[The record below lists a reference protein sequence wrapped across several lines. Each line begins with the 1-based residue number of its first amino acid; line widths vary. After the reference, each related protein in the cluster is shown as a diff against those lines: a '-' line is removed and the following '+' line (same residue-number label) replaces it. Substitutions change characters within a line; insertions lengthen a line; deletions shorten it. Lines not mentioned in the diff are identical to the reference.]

1 MYWAALSTDIKKSS
15 VNWNGL
21 PMWMEKAVQYHNI
34 VLETCVD
41 WHIANTINGT
51 TVQLLPN
58 APEGD
63 AYTYM
68 FTNTSLKK
76 LKQFVINLGID
87 IQYMLREVRR
97 KENNNFLSLHKCD
110 ELIAAIKAEN
120 TENNTEHLWKTY
132 NIFQTK
138 KFYGGIYIRIGIAF
152 SDNPPIPYTFQRYR
166 GGNEG
171 EKSNSYRGSVISM
184 AEKAEE
190 KADYDFKS
198 ININNELQ
206 NVAVIKECYM
216 EDDTMKFKDVYE
228 PEKKVS
234 EESDV
239 PCVKPAPMNRQR
251 KNAVTSIEIP
261 IGILQKTTIPK
272 SRYKQR
278 SPSASLSI
286 EVNNALVQ
294 KEKQLVKEKAKDVKG
309 FCVFV
314 EYKQVLTDSL
324 AIKNPYTKKLINDEY
339 IDIHAKADECIRTFI
354 EINTINVFRGGLV
367 KQKRDSSS
375 MFVILDNKS
384 PTTIKNAKLLYT
396 KLGQLLATLPSGSS
410 IGVAY
415 GSMKEITMKRDKEG
429 TFTDYFQESV
439 NLAARMVMRDWS
451 FSTSWGITE
460 NNAHKNRLA
469 FTSKETKFSEE
480 VGNVL
485 ESSKLPIILENVPLS
500 ALNAGGNET
509 ILCISSK
516 FTGWKNLKIGD
527 IVKFNRVSGYKIKV
541 DKGDKF
547 DIVRGKSTKMNIP
560 RSQLTYVKSKD
571 NSDWMTLEDFKEKL
585 KL

>member
-1 MYWAALSTDIKKSS
+1 MWWAALSTDIKKSS

-21 PMWMEKAVQYHNI
+21 PTWMEKAVQYHNTI
-34 VLETCVD
+34 LETCVKYYEE
-41 WHIANTINGT
+41 NNSNGT

-63 AYTYM
+63 AYTYI

-76 LKQFVINLGID
+76 LKKFVINLGID
-87 IQYMLREVRR
+87 IQHILREVRR
-97 KENNNFLSLHKCD
+97 NMNNNFLSLHKC
-110 ELIAAIKAEN
+110 EKLIAAIKLEN
-120 TENNTEHLWKTY
+120 ENNTEHLWKTY

-138 KFYGGIYIRIGIAF
+138 KFYGGIFIRIGIAF
-152 SDNPPIPYTFQRYR
+152 SDNPPIPYTFERYR
-166 GGNEG
+166 GGLEG
-171 EKSNSYRGSVISM
+171 EKSKSYRGSVVSM

-206 NVAVIKECYM
+206 KVALIKECYM

-239 PCVKPAPMNRQR
+239 PCVKLPRNRR
-251 KNAVTSIEIP
+251 RRNATTSVEIP
-261 IGILQKTTIPK
+261 IDMLRKTTIPK

-278 SPSASLSI
+278 SPDYKLTQMI
-286 EVNNALVQ
+286 DTNLKI
-294 KEKQLVKEKAKDVKG
+294 KEAQIQNKKANDVKG

-324 AIKNPYTKKLINDEY
+324 AIKNPYTKRLINEEY

-354 EINTINVFRGGLV
+354 NGNTTDVFRGGLV
-367 KQKRDSSS
+367 KQKRDNTS
-375 MFVILDNKS
+375 MFVILERSVAATK
-384 PTTIKNAKLLYT
+384 IHAKQLYK
-396 KLGQLLATLPSGSS
+396 KLAQLLATLPSGSS

-415 GSMKEITMKRDKEG
+415 GNMKEITMERDKEG

-460 NNAHKNRLA
+460 NNTHKNRLA

-480 VGNVL
+480 VANEL
-485 ESSKLPIILENVPLS
+485 ESSKLPIVLENVPLS

-516 FTGWKNLKIGD
+516 FTGWKTLKVGD
-527 IVKFNRVSGYKIKV
+527 TVKMPNQGKGTIIVDN
-541 DKGDKF
+541 GDKF
-547 DIVRGKSTKMNIP
+547 DIKSETNRVNKDVP

-571 NSDWMTLEDFKEKL
+571 NSDWMTLEDFKKKL